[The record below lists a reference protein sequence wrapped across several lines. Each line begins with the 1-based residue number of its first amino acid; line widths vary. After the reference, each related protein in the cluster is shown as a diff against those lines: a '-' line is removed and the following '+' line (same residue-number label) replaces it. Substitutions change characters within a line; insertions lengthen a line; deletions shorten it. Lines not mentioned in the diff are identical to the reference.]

1 MDKSV
6 IFAVAGSGKT
16 TRLVASLNEDKRF
29 LIVTY
34 TESNY
39 CNLREKIINRFG
51 YFPTNIVLYT

>member
-29 LIVTY
+29 LIV
-34 TESNY
+34 EHVSNS
-39 CNLREKIINRFG
+39 
-51 YFPTNIVLYT
+51 V